1 MRKKVNHCG
10 NEDIGVAGPLSMT
23 KSTKTRRNE
32 AKLLAKGRDKL
43 TTPASPTV
51 NAANSLINGVVLI
64 PKSSKDN
71 YSNSNRL
78 RVTLARK

>member
-23 KSTKTRRNE
+23 KSRKTRRNE

-43 TTPASPTV
+43 TTPVSPTV
-51 NAANSLINGVVLI
+51 NAGDSSISGIAFI
-64 PKSSKDN
+64 PKFSN
-71 YSNSNRL
+71 YSNPNIRPEFQ
-78 RVTLARK
+78 TN